1 MRDLML
7 YAFFAGLMSCHAA
20 VAASP
25 DCTDFGNNHRMDVH
39 DQRWCQALAFKEK
52 YLEGGMFVEDAP
64 SGRDGQARDVHSE
77 LSTMFSS
84 SGTSS
89 VEGSVFIGE
98 LKGFFRLKLAS
109 TNNTLY
115 YGREIKVSGTAATGE
130 GPLEIYSRVDVD
142 LWKLAAVLVENS
154 DRNTPPPED
163 GLILKG
169 YLITRI
175 LPGSAQSFSAQLL
188 PIGGQF
194 LLPLN
199 APDGIVKD
207 FRVVIDES

>member
-7 YAFFAGLMSCHAA
+7 YAFFAGLISCNAA
-20 VAASP
+20 AAAPP
-25 DCTDFGNNHRMDVH
+25 DCTDFGNNDRMDAH
-39 DQRWCQALAFKEK
+39 DQRWCQALAFKKK
-52 YLEGGMFVEDAP
+52 YLEGGFVEDAP
-64 SGRDGQARDVHSE
+64 SDRGGQARDVHSE
-77 LSTMFSS
+77 LSTLFSS
-84 SGTSS
+84 SGTSR
-89 VEGSVFIGE
+89 VEGSVSIGE

-109 TNNTLY
+109 TSNIFY
-115 YGREIKVSGTAATGE
+115 YGREIRVSGTAATGK
-130 GPLEIYSRVDVD
+130 GALEIYSRVDVD

-194 LLPLN
+194 LLLLN

-207 FRVVIDES
+207 IRVVIDES